1 MFWSASRL
9 MSKPVRLLARRTDSY
24 VHAHAV
30 LRSPMRLFGAVAGA
44 SADSY
49 DAGDDN
55 DGIGNGAGVGSDAG
69 AAADS
74 GHAGTVAFAGT
85 SAGTFAGT
93 PSFYEAIDIADVV
106 RARRLRRIRFILVRC
121 VSVLLIVVAA
131 VVASLPF
138 AMQAHSAR
146 RLAETSDSAART
158 VAGWPYPMAMEEL
171 ERARAYNRRLAVEGQ
186 PVLGEAADPFTTRPA
201 GTAGDADVADDSAHS
216 GGAGLSAADTDANY
230 QGLLDSGAG
239 IMGTV
244 LVPKIG
250 VELPIRHGTSEPV
263 LAVGAGHLYGTSLPV
278 GGTDSHTVVTGHRG
292 LVKSLMFTRLDELHD
307 VSRLKI
313 VPGEDRLTLMTCTPY
328 GINTHRLLV
337 SGHRVAIPLPAPDP
351 ADVRDERATEL
362 GALAMTIVC
371 TMGGML
377 LCCMVVRSMR
387 PRHRIMRHASA
398 WPRKG

>member
-1 MFWSASRL
+1 
-9 MSKPVRLLARRTDSY
+9 MSPT
-24 VHAHAV
+24 
-30 LRSPMRLFGAVAGA
+30 
-44 SADSY
+44 
-49 DAGDDN
+49 
-55 DGIGNGAGVGSDAG
+55 I
-69 AAADS
+69 
-74 GHAGTVAFAGT
+74 
-85 SAGTFAGT
+85 
-93 PSFYEAIDIADVV
+93 
-106 RARRLRRIRFILVRC
+106 RRLP
-121 VSVLLIVVAA
+121 A
-131 VVASLPF
+131 VP
-138 AMQAHSAR
+138 
-146 RLAETSDSAART
+146 
-158 VAGWPYPMAMEEL
+158 
-171 ERARAYNRRLAVEGQ
+171 
-186 PVLGEAADPFTTRPA
+186 
-201 GTAGDADVADDSAHS
+201 
-216 GGAGLSAADTDANY
+216 DANY

-278 GGTDSHTVVTGHRG
+278 GGTGSHTVVTGHRG
-292 LVKSLMFTRLDELHD
+292 LVKSLMFTRLDELHDGDFMYIKVMDETLGYEVDRISVIEPDD

>member
-1 MFWSASRL
+1 
-9 MSKPVRLLARRTDSY
+9 
-24 VHAHAV
+24 
-30 LRSPMRLFGAVAGA
+30 
-44 SADSY
+44 
-49 DAGDDN
+49 
-55 DGIGNGAGVGSDAG
+55 
-69 AAADS
+69 
-74 GHAGTVAFAGT
+74 
-85 SAGTFAGT
+85 
-93 PSFYEAIDIADVV
+93 
-106 RARRLRRIRFILVRC
+106 
-121 VSVLLIVVAA
+121 
-131 VVASLPF
+131 
-138 AMQAHSAR
+138 
-146 RLAETSDSAART
+146 
-158 VAGWPYPMAMEEL
+158 MAMEEL

-201 GTAGDADVADDSAHS
+201 GTAGDADTADDSAPS

-278 GGTDSHTVVTGHRG
+278 GGTGSHTVVT
-292 LVKSLMFTRLDELHD
+292 
-307 VSRLKI
+307 
-313 VPGEDRLTLMTCTPY
+313 
-328 GINTHRLLV
+328 
-337 SGHRVAIPLPAPDP
+337 GHRVAIPLPAPDP